1 MNAPKFLSRG
11 IDYLGDL
18 GGKLRDLQG
27 YGTLAHELI
36 QNADDAANATSISFD
51 VTNGAFVV
59 DNDGVFSD
67 CGREEVE
74 CPWKADAI
82 HGHRCDFHR
91 FRHIASGDKRGE
103 AGTTGAFGI
112 GFIATYQIT
121 DRPELIS
128 VGRHWILHEDQPE
141 DERIEVCPGCPKCT
155 QPGLPGTRFI
165 FPWARNANSDLRRA
179 LRAEPVLPDGPKRLM
194 EELVRSLPV
203 AMLFLKRLRSMQI
216 KTEGRTVNTIQRLD
230 ESDSLILSHG
240 GSESDQIW
248 HLIRGDFSAAATNL
262 REKHQNRIEVK
273 RSSVV
278 TLAIPENPLRT
289 GLLCA
294 CLPTEQDTGL
304 PFHINADFF
313 PTNDRKRVILADDY
327 QSEWNREALR
337 AAGRALGN
345 AVGRLPGLLGA
356 TRFWGLV
363 ATLKEVADRAL
374 QERGE
379 RVYAEFWRQV
389 ASKLRSAPVVQT
401 TTAEWTMAANTCL
414 LLQKEEANVVGILEA
429 LGLRVVHES
438 LRPYQSLLRSETV
451 GIPILDVE
459 KICNALAAAGLSRR
473 TERSDMPAGLDTELG
488 RAALFSEIA
497 LLLDRQQRTPK
508 LKADDERRLL
518 DVALAPGRDG
528 AFWPCGE
535 IYFADDV
542 TVAFFERLG
551 LAIPFVTDDRA
562 FAPLNTLC
570 RRFNAAAAVE
580 ALRKGGTHA
589 LEDEKQKDRLLRQLF
604 EWFENRRQE
613 ILGDVGLMRRLA
625 ALPLFPSA
633 GTLRPLASLAL
644 PGNFSD
650 PLGLAELV
658 DLGVLGGRREFLR
671 DLGMPDLDFPTYAIS
686 RLPVALTNPA
696 VTSDKRRAA
705 VILLAGHIGELKDN
719 ETARLALTAT
729 PLVECTDGV
738 FRQAQTCYFDSVIVR
753 DCLGAARYFAV
764 LPNEHAATVRDLFA
778 WLGVATE
785 PRFED
790 IASIVR
796 VLGSQPYASS
806 VAQQV
811 QNIVGHLAGRVDG
824 KDDLPD
830 LSSLKSERW
839 LPARGRVDRWYRAD
853 ELYVAYQDYLF
864 ETQAVFLDLNVNVQR
879 TGRAL
884 LEFLG
889 VHITPPANLVVKHL
903 IHCAMKQVPVNTAV
917 YRFLNENADDPALGQ
932 LIDKKCLWLGDA
944 YHAPNQVFWGEH
956 PFGRYRW
963 RLGEE
968 LRSYGNLLTRLRM
981 RETPGYQDALAVIR
995 EISVEFGS
1003 ENKPLDDDSL
1013 LVLMS
1018 CWRTVNRALNEGAVS
1033 KADVEGLRAVKCVP
1047 KPSGVL
1053 NPPEWM
1059 FFENRA
1065 GLAAKFGEF
1074 LASNVIPRPLDAGSA
1089 LALAGVRMLGSAV
1102 DVELL
1107 ECGDPIE
1114 DLEMLERV
1122 RVRRSEVARVLDA
1135 QGSGLGTGDVLNRL
1149 ATIRFQA
1156 SKSIEIRYRLHVF
1169 NRELESSAEQV
1180 PALYQV
1186 EPNTLMF
1193 TLREGGAPW
1202 AAIARELTVALF
1214 PDEDPGRFAAGL
1226 KEALAPESAAE
1237 AAAILDELGFAR
1249 LDARVQESPDVG
1261 TTAGKLGAIDSA
1273 NDGTD
1278 GTDGLG
1284 PKADQVGEGLTTE
1297 EALRQLMGGDAPPPT
1312 PPIQPPGGEPSGTG
1326 GFSQTGTTWRGGKK
1340 SRRPVL
1346 RTFLPSP
1353 NVHDSESTEDDEK
1366 DEESRSP
1373 VDVAG
1378 VQRVIA
1384 HEFSSCRTPKEMPH
1398 KTPGYDIESRDS
1410 SGKVV
1415 RYIEV
1420 KSFSGQWAHTYAVL
1434 SRPQFNKA
1442 RDLGD
1447 SFWLYVVERAES
1459 EDFKM
1464 HRIRNPA
1471 LLANHFMF
1479 DDGWHA
1485 LAEPAVAIQEGK

>member
-1 MNAPKFLSRG
+1 MNAPKYLSRG
-11 IDYLGDL
+11 IDYLGNL
-18 GGKLRDLQG
+18 GSKLRDLQG

-51 VTNGAFVV
+51 VTGGAFVV

-74 CPWKADAI
+74 CPWKADGI

-91 FRHIASGDKRGE
+91 FRHIAAGDKRGE

-121 DRPELIS
+121 DKPELIS
-128 VGRHWILHEDQPE
+128 VGRHWILHEDRPE
-141 DERIEVCPGCPKCT
+141 DERIEVCPGCPKCA
-155 QPGLPGTRFI
+155 QSDLPGTRFI
-165 FPWARNANSDLRRA
+165 FPWALNADSDLRRA
-179 LRAEPVLPDGPKRLM
+179 LRAEPVLPDGPKRLTD
-194 EELVRSLPV
+194 ELVSSLPV

-216 KTEGRTVNTIQRLD
+216 KTEGRTVDTIQRLD

-240 GSESDQIW
+240 SSMSDQIW
-248 HLIRGDFSAAATNL
+248 HLIRGDFSAVASNL
-262 REKHQNRIEVK
+262 RGKHQQIEDK
-273 RSSVV
+273 RSSTV
-278 TLAIPENPLRT
+278 TLAIPASPLRT

-313 PTNDRKRVILADDY
+313 PTNDRKRVILAEDY

-337 AAGRALGN
+337 AAGRALGS

-356 TRFWGLV
+356 SRFWGLM
-363 ATLKEVADRAL
+363 ATLKEVADRAQ
-374 QERGE
+374 QEQGE
-379 RVYAEFWRQV
+379 PVYAEFWKQV
-389 ASKLRSAPVVQT
+389 ASKLRLAPVIQT
-401 TTAEWTMAANTCL
+401 TTAEWTTPAGTCL
-414 LLQKEEANVVGILEA
+414 LLQKEEANVIRTLEA
-429 LGLRVVHES
+429 LGVRVVHES
-438 LRPYQSLLRSETV
+438 LRPFQSLLRSEAV

-459 KICNALAAAGLSRR
+459 KMCNALAAAGLSRR
-473 TERSDMPAGLDTELG
+473 TEQGDMPAGLDTEPG
-488 RAALFSEIA
+488 RAALFGEIA

-508 LKADDERRLL
+508 LKADDERRLR

-535 IYFADDV
+535 IYFADEV
-542 TVAFFERLG
+542 TVALFERLG
-551 LAIPFVTDDRA
+551 LGIPYVTEDRA

-580 ALRKGGTHA
+580 ALRIGGTHA

-613 ILGDVGLMRRLA
+613 ILGDEGLMRRLA

-633 GTLRPLASLAL
+633 GTLRPLAILAL
-644 PGNFSD
+644 PGNFND
-650 PLGLAELV
+650 PLGLAEIV
-658 DLGVLGGRREFLR
+658 DLSVLGGRREFLR
-671 DLGMPDLDFPTYAIS
+671 DLGMPDLDFLTYAVF

-719 ETARLALTAT
+719 ESARLALTAA
-729 PLVECTDGV
+729 PLVECTDGE
-738 FRQAQTCYFDSVIVR
+738 FRQAQTCYFDSAIVR
-753 DCLGAARYFAV
+753 ECLGAARYFAV
-764 LPNEHAATVRDLFA
+764 LPSEHAATVRDLFA

-790 IASIVR
+790 IARFVH
-796 VLGSQPYASS
+796 VLGSQLYSASA
-806 VAQQV
+806 AQQV
-811 QNIVGHLAGRVDG
+811 QNILGNLSRRIDG
-824 KDDLPD
+824 KGDMPD
-830 LSSLKSERW
+830 LSSLKNERW
-839 LPARGRVDRWYRAD
+839 LPARGRADRWYRAD

-864 ETQAVFLDLNVNVQR
+864 ETQALFLDLNVNVQR
-879 TGRAL
+879 MGRAL
-884 LEFLG
+884 FEFLG

-903 IHCAMKQVPVNTAV
+903 IHCAVKQVPVNTAV

-932 LIDKKCLWLGDA
+932 LVDKKCLWLGDA

-968 LRSYGNLLTRLRM
+968 LRNYGNLLTRLRT
-981 RETPGYQDALAVIR
+981 RETPGYQDALAVIK

-1003 ENKPLDDDSL
+1003 GNKPLDDDSL

-1033 KADVEGLRAVKCVP
+1033 KADVVGLRAVKCVP
-1047 KPSGVL
+1047 KPSRVL

-1074 LASNVIPRPLDAGSA
+1074 LASNVIPRPLDAGNA

-1107 ECGDPIE
+1107 GCGDPVE
-1114 DLEMLERV
+1114 DLEMLDRV

-1135 QGSGLGTGDVLNRL
+1135 QGSGPGTGDVLDRL
-1149 ATIRFQA
+1149 TAIRFHA
-1156 SKSIEIRYRLHVF
+1156 SESIEIRYRLHVF
-1169 NRELESSAEQV
+1169 NRELESPAEQV
-1180 PALYQV
+1180 PALYQA

-1193 TLREGGAPW
+1193 TLREGRVPW

-1249 LDARVQESPDVG
+1249 LDASIQESPELG
-1261 TTAGKLGAIDSA
+1261 TPAGALGAIDSVTGGMA
-1273 NDGTD
+1273 GPDGVDPPT
-1278 GTDGLG
+1278 
-1284 PKADQVGEGLTTE
+1284 DQVGEPLTTE
-1297 EALRQLMGGDAPPPT
+1297 EALRRLLGGDTLPPT
-1312 PPIQPPGGEPSGTG
+1312 APVQPPGSEQSGTG
-1326 GFSQTGTTWRGGKK
+1326 GSSPTGKPWRTGKK

-1346 RTFLPSP
+1346 RTFLPAP
-1353 NVHDSESTEDDEK
+1353 DVDGLESTEDAEM
-1366 DEESRSP
+1366 DEEPRSP
-1373 VDVAG
+1373 VDIAG
-1378 VQRVIA
+1378 VQRVLA
-1384 HEFSSCRTPKEMPH
+1384 HELVSARTPKEMPH
-1398 KTPGYDIESRDS
+1398 KHEGYDIESRDS

-1442 RDLGD
+1442 RELGQL
-1447 SFWLYVVERAES
+1447 FWLYVVERAES
-1459 EDFKM
+1459 EDFKV
-1464 HRIRNPA
+1464 HRIQNPA

-1485 LAEPAVAIQEGK
+1485 LAESAPALEESK

>member
-51 VTNGAFVV
+51 VTDGALVV

-67 CGREEVE
+67 CGCEAVE
-74 CPWKADAI
+74 CPWKADES

-103 AGTTGAFGI
+103 LGTTGAFGI

-121 DRPELIS
+121 DSPELIS

-141 DERIEVCPGCPKCT
+141 DERIEVCPGCPHCSK
-155 QPGLPGTRFI
+155 PGLPGTRFI

-179 LRAEPVLPDGPKRLM
+179 LRAESVSHDGPPRLT
-194 EELVRSLPV
+194 EELIRSLPV

-216 KTEGRTVNTIQRLD
+216 KGEGRTVSTIQRLD

-240 GSESDQIW
+240 RSESDQIW
-248 HLIRGDFSAAATNL
+248 HLIRGDFSAAASNL

-278 TLAIPENPLRT
+278 TLAIPANPLRT

-313 PTNDRKRVILADDY
+313 PTNDRKRVILAEDY

-356 TRFWGLV
+356 LRFWGLI

-374 QERGE
+374 QEQGE
-379 RVYAEFWRQV
+379 QVFAEFWRQV
-389 ASKLRSAPVVQT
+389 APKLRSAPVVQT
-401 TTAEWTMAANTCL
+401 TRGDWTTAANTCL
-414 LLQKEEANVVGILEA
+414 LLQKEEASVIGTLEA
-429 LGLRVVHES
+429 LGVQVVHEC
-438 LRPYQSLLRSETV
+438 LRSYQSLLRSESL
-451 GIPILDVE
+451 GIPLLDVE
-459 KICNALAAAGLSRR
+459 RICNALAAAKLIRR
-473 TERSDMPAGLDTELG
+473 TVQSDMPAGLDTRVG
-488 RAALFSEIA
+488 REALYGEIA

-508 LKADDERRLL
+508 PKADDEQRLRA
-518 DVALAPGRDG
+518 VALAPGRDG
-528 AFWPCGE
+528 AFWPCGD
-535 IYFADDV
+535 IYFSDDV
-542 TVAFFERLG
+542 TVSLFERLG
-551 LAIPFVTDDRA
+551 LAIPFVTDDPT
-562 FAPLNTLC
+562 FAPLTTLC

-580 ALRKGGTHA
+580 ALRIGGTHA
-589 LEDEKQKDRLLRQLF
+589 LEDEQQKDRLLRQLF

-613 ILGDVGLMRRLA
+613 ILGDVGLICRLS
-625 ALPLFPSA
+625 ALPIFPSA
-633 GTLRPLASLAL
+633 GTLRPLAILAL
-644 PGNFSD
+644 PGNFDD

-658 DLGVLGGRREFLR
+658 DLNVLGGRREFLR
-671 DLGMPDLDFPTYAIS
+671 DLGMPDLDFPTYAIA
-686 RLPVALTNPA
+686 RLPVALTNPS
-696 VTSDKRRAA
+696 VTLEKRRAA
-705 VILLAGHIGELKDN
+705 VILLASHIGELKDN
-719 ETARLALTAT
+719 ESARLALATA
-729 PLVECTDGV
+729 PLVECTDGE
-738 FRQAQTCYFDSVIVR
+738 FRLAHLCYFDSPIVR
-753 DCLGAARYFAV
+753 SCLGAARFFAV
-764 LPNEHAATVRDLFA
+764 LPNEHEGTARDLFA

-785 PRFED
+785 PRFVD
-790 IASIVR
+790 IAGIVHS
-796 VLGSQPYASS
+796 LGAQPYSS
-806 VAQQV
+806 SAAQQA
-811 QNIVGHLAGRVDG
+811 QNILGHLAGRVDG
-824 KDDLPD
+824 KDDLPN
-830 LSSLKSERW
+830 LGTLKSERW
-839 LPARGRVDRWYRAD
+839 LPARGKVDRWYRPD

-864 ETQAVFLDLNVNVQR
+864 ETQAVFIDLNVNVQR
-879 TGRAL
+879 AARSL

-903 IHCAMKQVPVNTAV
+903 LHCSMNQVPVNTAV
-917 YRFLNENADDPALGQ
+917 YRFLNENADDPAVGQ
-932 LIDKKCLWLGDA
+932 LIDRKCLWLGDT
-944 YHAPNQVFWGEH
+944 YRAPNQVFWGEH
-956 PFGRYRW
+956 QFGRYRW
-963 RLGEE
+963 RLGED
-968 LRSYGNLLTRLRM
+968 LRSYGSLLARLHM

-995 EISVEFGS
+995 EISAEFGS
-1003 ENKPLDDDSL
+1003 GNKLLDDDSL

-1018 CWRTVNRALNEGAVS
+1018 CWRTVNRALNDGVVS
-1033 KADVEGLRAVKCVP
+1033 KADVQGLRTVKCVP

-1065 GLAAKFGEF
+1065 GLAAKFGAY
-1074 LASNVIPRPLDAGSA
+1074 LVGNVIPRPIDAGNA

-1107 ECGDPIE
+1107 QCGDPVE
-1114 DLEMLERV
+1114 DLEMIERV
-1122 RVRRSEVARVLDA
+1122 RVRRSEIARVLDA
-1135 QGSGLGTGDVLNRL
+1135 QGSGLGTSDVLNRL
-1149 ATIRFQA
+1149 AGIRFLA
-1156 SKSIEIRYRLHVF
+1156 SESIEIRYRLHAF
-1169 NRELESSAEQV
+1169 NSELESCAEQV
-1180 PALYQV
+1180 PALFQA
-1186 EPNTLMF
+1186 EPNTLIF
-1193 TLREGGAPW
+1193 TLRDGRAPW

-1249 LDARVQESPDVG
+1249 LDTRVQESPEVG
-1261 TTAGKLGAIDSA
+1261 AAAGTLGAVDSA
-1273 NDGTD
+1273 AGAMDATD
-1278 GTDGLG
+1278 WSSQ
-1284 PKADQVGEGLTTE
+1284 QVDEGSEDLTTK
-1297 EALRQLMGGDAPPPT
+1297 EALRRLLGGDAPPPT
-1312 PPIQPPGGEPSGTG
+1312 SPIQPPGGEPSGTG
-1326 GFSQTGTTWRGGKK
+1326 GVSGTDKTGRTGKK
-1340 SRRPVL
+1340 RRRPVL
-1346 RTFLPSP
+1346 RTFLPASD
-1353 NVHDSESTEDDEK
+1353 VDGLESTEDAET
-1366 DEESRSP
+1366 DEEPRSP
-1373 VDVAG
+1373 VDMAG
-1378 VQRVIA
+1378 VQRVLA
-1384 HEFSSCRTPKEMPH
+1384 YELASGRTPKEMPH
-1398 KTPGYDIESRDS
+1398 KNPGYDVESSDS

-1464 HRIRNPA
+1464 HRVRNPA

-1485 LAEPAVAIQEGK
+1485 LAEPAAAIQESK